1 MLNCANV
8 DVKKKLNELATER
21 ETAIE
26 DNRAENLVYVET
38 ERERRA
44 LWVETFRNT
53 HSSVKADAALAS
65 FDKAFGVSEDADQ
78 LVVVVSGDVYIVQ
91 DEPFHK
97 PAGFDVGLLGE
108 NYLRSW
114 ALGSGRV

>member
-1 MLNCANV
+1 MLNCANIGIE
-8 DVKKKLNELATER
+8 KKLNELAIES

-53 HSSVKADAALAS
+53 HSATKADAALAS
-65 FDKAFGVSEDADQ
+65 FDKAFGLSEDADNLFQ
-78 LVVVVSGDVYIVQ
+78 IVFVNGFIIP

-97 PAGFDVGLLGE
+97 PAGFDVGLLG
-108 NYLRSW
+108 
-114 ALGSGRV
+114 SGRV